1 MDDVIVIRD
10 LRFGYSREEVLS
22 GIDLT
27 LKQGEVLGILG
38 PNGSG
43 KSTLMAII
51 CGILKNW
58 SGSIEIMGSPLNDY
72 AGKRLARI
80 LSYIPQSFDPSFDLK
95 VETIVSFGRNPHL
108 KGLSGPG
115 VRDYEVIDEVMELTE
130 IYGFKDRF
138 FSTLSGGEKQRV
150 VIAKALAQE
159 GRILLMDEFTSH
171 LDPGHS
177 RKVGKIA
184 TDLVR
189 AKGLSAMAVFHDLNQ
204 AIEMSDR
211 LVFMKDGKIE
221 ALGEVWET
229 VTPDIIWKVY
239 GLRAQ
244 IITNPVTELPLVV
257 FYD

>member
-80 LSYIPQSFDPSFDLK
+80 LSYKI
-95 VETIVSFGRNPHL
+95 GRAH
-108 KGLSGPG
+108 
-115 VRDYEVIDEVMELTE
+115 V
-130 IYGFKDRF
+130 
-138 FSTLSGGEKQRV
+138 
-150 VIAKALAQE
+150 
-159 GRILLMDEFTSH
+159 
-171 LDPGHS
+171 
-177 RKVGKIA
+177 
-184 TDLVR
+184 
-189 AKGLSAMAVFHDLNQ
+189 
-204 AIEMSDR
+204 
-211 LVFMKDGKIE
+211 
-221 ALGEVWET
+221 
-229 VTPDIIWKVY
+229 
-239 GLRAQ
+239 
-244 IITNPVTELPLVV
+244 
-257 FYD
+257 